1 MQTRCPEC
9 HTLFKVN
16 DSDLTIA
23 AGQVQCGHCFLVFT
37 AEPQQI
43 KPALDDEIDTSD
55 IDINTFADS
64 INDITEDFTV
74 KNSEQLSTGR
84 QSTLAADEQDSV
96 PLFIQNP
103 MIDDLVPAELRH
115 QKLPRRTSPL
125 LKTLWSLAII
135 SLLLSSA
142 AQLIY
147 FKRTELASHTE
158 LRPYLISLCKLANC
172 DIPDLRDLQRLELS
186 SKNIYSHPNVEHA
199 LMITAVLVNQA
210 SFTQQFPVLQIS
222 FTNLVGD
229 IIMARRFSPSE
240 YLHTSV
246 EKLGEMQPGLPIQI
260 TLEVLDPGKS
270 ATAYEF
276 SFI

>member
-9 HTLFKVN
+9 NTLFKIN

-23 AGQVQCGHCFLVFT
+23 AGQVQCGHCFYIFQ
-37 AEPQQI
+37 AEVE
-43 KPALDDEIDTSD
+43 AYSSATEDDIDTSD

-64 INDITEDFTV
+64 INDISSEFSNDTSSDFTETQQEPV
-74 KNSEQLSTGR
+74 ISENKDTPS
-84 QSTLAADEQDSV
+84 
-96 PLFIQNP
+96 LFQQNP
-103 MIDDLVPAELRH
+103 MIDDVVPPELRFQH
-115 QKLPRRTSPL
+115 KASSSTLV
-125 LKTLWSLAII
+125 KTLWSVAII
-135 SLLLSSA
+135 SLLLSA
-142 AQLIY
+142 VTQLIY
-147 FKRTELASHTE
+147 FKRLELASHAE
-158 LRPYLISLCKLANC
+158 LRPYMISLCELANC
-172 DIPDLRDLQRLELS
+172 DIPDMRDLQRIELS

-199 LMITAVLVNQA
+199 LMITAVIVNQA
-210 SFTQQFPVLQIS
+210 SFVQQFPVLQIS

-240 YLHTSV
+240 YLHTN
-246 EKLGEMQPGLPIQI
+246 EDKLSEMQPGLPIQI